1 VLGITRVPYH
11 DAGQSGR
18 AEQTLTRL
26 GVTAPAVEDVLIQA
40 RGPGRT
46 FATDPQMRQAARQ
59 VAAGLGRLPHAAAD
73 IRSPLG
79 AGSRAL
85 ASAGGRSALV
95 TFQVPGPA
103 ADVSTTVAP
112 ALRAVAAAQASHQGL
127 LIGERGDASTGRA
140 VGSVLGSGFRR
151 AEATSVPIT
160 LLLLLVFG
168 ALIAAGIPLLLAV
181 TSVVVAVA
189 CGQRLR
195 YPVSHSGDQ

>member
-1 VLGITRVPYH
+1 M
-11 DAGQSGR
+11 S
-18 AEQTLTRL
+18 
-26 GVTAPAVEDVLIQA
+26 
-40 RGPGRT
+40 RT
-46 FATDPQMRQAARQ
+46 GNDRP
-59 VAAGLGRLPHAAAD
+59 
-73 IRSPLG
+73 
-79 AGSRAL
+79 
-85 ASAGGRSALV
+85 SA
-95 TFQVPGPA
+95 QVPGPA